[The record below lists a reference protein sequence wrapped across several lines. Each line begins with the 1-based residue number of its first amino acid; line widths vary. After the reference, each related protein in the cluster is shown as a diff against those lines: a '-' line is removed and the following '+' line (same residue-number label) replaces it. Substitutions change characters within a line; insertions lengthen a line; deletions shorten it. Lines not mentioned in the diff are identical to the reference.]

1 MIQRV
6 FSPENGFMP
15 VLYKISNL
23 FLLNI
28 LWILFS
34 LPILTVG
41 ASTAALYT
49 VTLKMCR
56 NKESYICRSFVQ
68 AFRKNF
74 RQGTLIWLAYAGV
87 GGILYFNLYAAAT
100 GKLFAQAFFLTVFTV
115 MSILYVMIGIYL
127 APVLAKFDTTIIQ
140 ILKISIFLCF
150 RHIIRTILM
159 MIVILIPYLAVAID
173 LYLLPVLII
182 IAVSGT
188 AYISACILNRIFS
201 KYIQEVET

>member
-34 LPILTVG
+34 LPIITVG

-140 ILKISIFLCF
+140 ILKISIFFMLQAYY
-150 RHIIRTILM
+150 
-159 MIVILIPYLAVAID
+159 PYNPDDDCNTHTVSGSGHRSVSFTGTNYHCCLRNSIYFG
-173 LYLLPVLII
+173 LYL
-182 IAVSGT
+182 
-188 AYISACILNRIFS
+188 
-201 KYIQEVET
+201 E

>member
-1 MIQRV
+1 MAQLWGGRFTKETDQLV
-6 FSPENGFMP
+6 
-15 VLYKISNL
+15 YKMCIRDR
-23 FLLNI
+23 
-28 LWILFS
+28 
-34 LPILTVG
+34 
-41 ASTAALYT
+41 STAALYT

-159 MIVILIPYLAVAID
+159 MIVILIPYLDV
-173 LYLLPVLII
+173 YKRQHF
-182 IAVSGT
+182 
-188 AYISACILNRIFS
+188 CMMRKF
-201 KYIQEVET
+201 K